1 MVVGVII
8 ATVRPSGN
16 KSESE
21 GKILYSDGSNF
32 RGCLFGV
39 SAVPPF
45 RSTFII

>member
-8 ATVRPSGN
+8 ATVRSSGN
-16 KSESE
+16 KSE
-21 GKILYSDGSNF
+21 GKILHSDGSNF

-45 RSTFII
+45 SSAFII